1 MLTKADLNLFCSGCT
16 GTTPNLTLS
25 VRATSGGLPTG
36 ADLASA
42 TIPGFSNGSVAS
54 YFTATFASPPTLNAG
69 TMYALV
75 IRPTANPAPGTYAL
89 TRSGTSTLGANV
101 YAGGTR
107 VSGAT
112 SGTVWSIPLTGGV
125 NTDAGFRTYMDS
137 GFMASGDQISSA
149 KDANPAAGLSTHWTT
164 MSWNATVPAN
174 TTLKFQAAA
183 SNNPAGPFNFVG
195 PDGTAAT
202 FFTTTPANFSQFNGN
217 RYFKYKAFLSTTDS
231 TMTPTVND
239 VTVCFID
246 TSPTAAPANI
256 SGQVVTADGTPLAGV
271 TLHLS
276 GGAEATAITDSSG
289 SYRFI
294 GVESSSFYTV
304 TPVLANYQFSPANR
318 SFSLL
323 ADKTDALF
331 TASPDAIATTNA
343 IDTNEYFVRQQY
355 IDLLGREPDQGGLD
369 FWVGQLNQCGTD
381 AGCLRTRRVDVSVA
395 FFQSREFQESGSF
408 VYKIY
413 LGALGRQLT
422 YGEFSTDRQ
431 QVVGGPSLDASK
443 AAFADAF
450 VERAEFALKYRANTT
465 ADSFVDALLQTLRD
479 ATNVDL
485 SSQRGNLISLYNS
498 GATTKQSRV
507 LVLREVTDNAAFSS
521 AVYNQSF
528 VLMEYFAYLH
538 REQDQNGYDF
548 WLNVLDNTD
557 ANNYR
562 GMVCSFLTSVEY
574 QRRFGS
580 VVAQSNASCA

>member
-1 MLTKADLNLFCSGCT
+1 
-16 GTTPNLTLS
+16 
-25 VRATSGGLPTG
+25 
-36 ADLASA
+36 
-42 TIPGFSNGSVAS
+42 
-54 YFTATFASPPTLNAG
+54 
-69 TMYALV
+69 
-75 IRPTANPAPGTYAL
+75 
-89 TRSGTSTLGANV
+89 
-101 YAGGTR
+101 
-107 VSGAT
+107 
-112 SGTVWSIPLTGGV
+112 
-125 NTDAGFRTYMDS
+125 
-137 GFMASGDQISSA
+137 MASGDQISSV

-164 MSWNATVPAN
+164 MSWIATVHAN
-174 TTLKFQAAA
+174 TTPKFQPAA

-195 PDGTAAT
+195 PDGTAVT
-202 FFTTTPANFSQFNGN
+202 FFTTTLANFLQFNGH

-231 TMTPTVND
+231 SMTPTVND

-246 TSPTAAPANI
+246 ASPTAAPANI

-369 FWVGQLNQCGTD
+369 FWVGQLNQCGAD

-413 LGALGRQLT
+413 QGALGRQLT
-422 YGEFSTDRQ
+422 YGEFLTDRQ
-431 QVVGGPSLDASK
+431 QVVGWTRIDESK
-443 AAFADAF
+443 AAFVDAF
-450 VERAEFALKYRANTT
+450 VERVEFELKYRANTT

-580 VVAQSNASCA
+580 VVTQSNASCA